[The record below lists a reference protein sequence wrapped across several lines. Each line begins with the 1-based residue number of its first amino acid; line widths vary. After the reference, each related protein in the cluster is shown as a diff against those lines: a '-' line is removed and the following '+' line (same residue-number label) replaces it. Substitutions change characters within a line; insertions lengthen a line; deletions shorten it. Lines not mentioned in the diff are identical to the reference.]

1 MWNFREHNMN
11 IGGHAMPRASGQ
23 DAVESL
29 RATIARLEGGRA
41 PAERLPLGVKAIDA
55 VLNGGL
61 KRGAVHDFVAETFL
75 DQAAAC
81 AFALFIGEKT
91 QGKPIVWLGA
101 DRSASE
107 TGQLYGHGLIAHGV
121 DPARIIFVQAPTARD
136 LLWAAEEALRTQG
149 VGLILIEAWSVLKS
163 LDLSSARRLCLA
175 AEEGGALGVFLRDS
189 NGLDPPFATRWSIA
203 AAPSPPEPGGVPGRA
218 CLDLSLVRNRLGPT
232 GRWRILW
239 NHESRSFSDAG
250 RVLPPLSQPV
260 VSAPAGGSYL
270 PEIKE
275 ESAFWLSDVRRAG

>member
-1 MWNFREHNMN
+1 MWNFIEQTMN
-11 IGGHAMPRASGQ
+11 IDGHAMPPAPGQ

-29 RATIARLEGGRA
+29 RATIARLERGRA

-61 KRGAVHDFVAETFL
+61 KRGAVHDFVAESML

-81 AFALFIGEKT
+81 AFAFFIAQKT

-101 DRSASE
+101 DGSAAE
-107 TGQLYGHGLIAHGV
+107 TGQLYGHGLVAHGV
-121 DPARIIFVQAPTARD
+121 DPARVIFVQAATARD

-149 VGLILIEAWSVLKS
+149 VGLILIEAWGVLKS

-175 AEEGGALGVFLRDS
+175 AEEGGGLGVFLRDS

-203 AAPSPPEPGGVPGRA
+203 AAPSPPEPGSVPGRA

-250 RVLPPLSQPV
+250 RALPTLSQPL
-260 VSAPAGGSYL
+260 VSAPAGGSHL
-270 PEIKE
+270 QEIKE
-275 ESAFWLSDVRRAG
+275 ESAFWPGHVRRVG